1 MQTYTLKNRDIEISE
16 EELTELNRQKES
28 KKSGVPEMEQRYW
41 YVDSAGEKDINSW
54 RNNTFDLHHLYTNNL
69 FLTEEKCDEYL
80 KYVNALKAITKFKI
94 ENSLN
99 DFKAD
104 WTNGLL
110 AKWYIELLADQFGVE
125 DCYIKNSL
133 NLLGYYASKE
143 DAQRVIDNCKAEIL
157 LVANYQR

>member
-1 MQTYTLKNRDIEISE
+1 MYTLKNRDIEISE
-16 EELTELNRQKES
+16 AELTELNRQAES
-28 KKSGVPEMEQRYW
+28 KKSGVPKERERYW
-41 YVDSAGEKDINSW
+41 TINKFGEKAQGTWLRD
-54 RNNTFDLHHLYTNNL
+54 REDLHHLYTGNL

-94 ENSLN
+94 ENNLN

-110 AKWYIELLADQFGVE
+110 AKWYIELLVDEFGVE

-143 DAQRVIDNCKAEIL
+143 DAQKVIDNCKAKIL
-157 LVANYQR
+157 IVANYQR

>member
-1 MQTYTLKNRDIEISE
+1 MYTLKSKNIEITE
-16 EELTELNRQKES
+16 EDLADLNQQAES
-28 KKSGVPEMEQRYW
+28 KKSGMPREGQKYW
-41 YVDSAGEKDINSW
+41 YCDSYGDKGRDVWNKS
-54 RNNTFDLHHLYTNNL
+54 RGDYHGLYSGNL

-94 ENSLN
+94 ENGLN

-110 AKWYIELLADQFGVE
+110 AKWYIELLVDEFGVE

-143 DAQRVIDNCKAEIL
+143 DAQKVIDNCKAKIL
-157 LVANYQR
+157 IVANYQR